1 MVEEGRHMFLAGHC
15 SLVAKSCLTLFE
27 TPRTVA
33 CLASLS
39 MGFPRQEY
47 WSGLPL
53 PSPRDLPNP
62 GIEPVSPALAG
73 RFFTTE
79 PPGQTWG
86 DIKDHSTV
94 SCKGATSVQGLPRWV
109 EGVSWRERYSLQL
122 IAGFWLPKPGG
133 LSVGD
138 LGGWEIPRLFFET
151 SSSYTPPFV
160 VICISYCGKWQLLP
174 PSN

>member
-138 LGGWEIPRLFFET
+138 LGG
-151 SSSYTPPFV
+151 
-160 VICISYCGKWQLLP
+160 
-174 PSN
+174 